1 MSSLDMQAMLDRLV
15 EAWGANSPE
24 QVAQCFHPDGIYHAS
39 VGDGPGEEARGHLA
53 IKALV
58 ARMMD
63 ADANSTAQIDNIVVT
78 DELAVSSWVY
88 IFPDG
93 SREYGCDIIKTRG
106 GKIILKDAYRKVRAI
121 PNFRKPSQRQN
132 GEST

>member
-1 MSSLDMQAMLDRLV
+1 MASHDMQAVLDRLV

-24 QVAQCFHPDGIYHAS
+24 HVAQCFHPEGIYHAS

-53 IKALV
+53 IQALV
-58 ARMMD
+58 ACMVD
-63 ADANSTAQIDNIVVT
+63 ADADSTAEIDNIIVT

-88 IFPDG
+88 IFADG
-93 SREYGCDIIKTRG
+93 SREYGCDIIKARG
-106 GKIILKDAYRKVRAI
+106 GKIILKDAYRKVRRI
-121 PNFRKPSQRQN
+121 PETGKPYQPQN